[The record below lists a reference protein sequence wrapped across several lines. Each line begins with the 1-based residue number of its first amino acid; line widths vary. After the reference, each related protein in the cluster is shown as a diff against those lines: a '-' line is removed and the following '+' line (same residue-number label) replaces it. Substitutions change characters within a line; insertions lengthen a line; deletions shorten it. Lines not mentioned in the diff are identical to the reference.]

1 MAKNQKNI
9 TTAFE
14 NMAKNQK
21 NITTAFENM
30 TDSINNLVRENEIR
44 KNQK

>member
-1 MAKNQKNI
+1 MAKNSIKG
-9 TTAFE
+9 FE
-14 NMAKNQK
+14 NIAKNQK